1 MTDEQKRFKIQKIY
15 NYEEQVSYE
24 NKESIKKTFLLG
36 IAAVAVWSTLAFPE
50 TDTNSINKIVSDFV
64 AIAGPGFGVYY
75 LKGLIESICRKTNL
89 ESKIEDLRSEL
100 QMPESQESRG
110 IRR

>member
-36 IAAVAVWSTLAFPE
+36 IVAVAVWLTLAFLFSV
-50 TDTNSINKIVSDFV
+50 TNSINKIVSDFV